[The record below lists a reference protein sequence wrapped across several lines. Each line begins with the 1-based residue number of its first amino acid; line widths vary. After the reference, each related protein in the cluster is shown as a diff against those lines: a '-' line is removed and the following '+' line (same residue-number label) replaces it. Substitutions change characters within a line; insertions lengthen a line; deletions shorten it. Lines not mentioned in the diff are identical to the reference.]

1 MAVLTERDEIAL
13 ALAEYGLKEE
23 WIADAIRRGER
34 WRNATTPHHPRTAPG
49 WYAWSETTTALR
61 DVVVPEGGEA
71 TSVESF
77 ERLVCP
83 TKRHEIAVLGGDRFT
98 GDPLRDPQP
107 KYMKPRV
114 VAQGT
119 IARSQ
124 IEMFREDIPT
134 PPGRRVLLFLLVRR
148 DGDNAVAELSRP
160 GGITDSGRIN
170 VWEQRILLAPIPVGS
185 KPLQDRE
192 DETEPVDIDVVPLGE

>member
-61 DVVVPEGGEA
+61 DVVVHEGGEA